1 MAFMAIKRALMN
13 ARFHK
18 INKHYE
24 TDPVVGDRSLIPREG
39 KERFLFG
46 NPFDCADKFGR
57 LEDYYRYIVP
67 EKGADYYRTVNV
79 KFEKQIVCR
88 K

>member
-1 MAFMAIKRALMN
+1 MKSLFRHKFKKNQPDRAAF
-13 ARFHK
+13 
-18 INKHYE
+18 
-24 TDPVVGDRSLIPREG
+24 
-39 KERFLFG
+39 FG
-46 NPFDCADKFGR
+46 NPFGWADKFGR

-67 EKGADYYRTVNV
+67 EKGADYYRTVNL